1 MVESHKR
8 TLKNAGF
15 SDAQIAALATVFV
28 EETPAPDFWNGIR
41 FFKKS
46 EFACKCGGKY
56 CNGFPAEPDTNLVL
70 ILDMVREEAG
80 TPCIISSGIRCDT
93 HNANVGGVRNSWHK
107 KGKAADFMLS
117 GKTAAQTIA
126 LVNKYAERIEELY
139 AIDNSYVHMA
149 VK

>member
-1 MVESHKR
+1 MDKYHER

-15 SDAQIAALATVFV
+15 SDAQIAALAAVFV
-28 EETPAPDFWNGIR
+28 EDAPAPDFWAGVK

-56 CNGFPAEPDTNLVL
+56 CNGFPAEPDEKLVL

-80 TPCIISSGIRCDT
+80 TACIISSGVRCEK
-93 HNANVGGVRNSWHK
+93 HNAHVGGVYNSWHK
-107 KGKAADFMLS
+107 KGKAADFRLK

-126 LVNKYAERIEELY
+126 IVSKYTEHIEELY